1 MILLSQVKAAAVGT
15 VWKTPRMH
23 GYLIKEENSGGAE
36 GSYKLKFVEKDPT
49 KTHTYVVAAD
59 GSITAPAA
67 DTNTGPISVTGEF
80 LELIMATWSTLTG
93 NEASAAASTTGAW

>member
-1 MILLSQVKAAAVGT
+1 MILLSQTKSAAVGT

-36 GSYKLKFVEKDPT
+36 RSYKLKFVEKDPT
-49 KTHTYVVAAD
+49 KTHTYVVSQA

-67 DTNTGPISVTGEF
+67 DTDTGPITVTGEF
-80 LELIMATWSTLTG
+80 LELLMSRWTTLSGTEAT
-93 NEASAAASTTGAW
+93 AAASTSGVW